1 MPWLFDE
8 EACVIL
14 KEFVNLKCRLM
25 PYLYGQAVK
34 AHVKGTPMLRPMFL
48 DFPEDKA
55 CDTLDKQYMFG
66 DSLLVAPVFKENGE
80 VQYYLPEGTWYNLIT
95 GAKVEGG
102 KWRKETHDYHS
113 LPLMV
118 RPSTILP
125 MGNNEVDA
133 AYDFADGVTL
143 ILSEFAEGA
152 KAEAEIPDLQGNIVM
167 KACAQRHGE
176 EIFVSVEGGNG
187 NFSVKNMGSGTVVVK

>member
-1 MPWLFDE
+1 
-8 EACVIL
+8 
-14 KEFVNLKCRLM
+14 
-25 PYLYGQAVK
+25 
-34 AHVKGTPMLRPMFL
+34 
-48 DFPEDKA
+48 
-55 CDTLDKQYMFG
+55 
-66 DSLLVAPVFKENGE
+66 
-80 VQYYLPEGTWYNLIT
+80 
-95 GAKVEGG
+95 
-102 KWRKETHDYHS
+102 
-113 LPLMV
+113 MV

>member
-1 MPWLFDE
+1 
-8 EACVIL
+8 
-14 KEFVNLKCRLM
+14 M

-80 VQYYLPEGTWYNLIT
+80 VQYSRQEGTWYNLIT

-102 KWRKETHDYHS
+102 NGRRKLMIIIPCTYGSSKHHS
-113 LPLMV
+113 
-118 RPSTILP
+118 SY
-125 MGNNEVDA
+125 G
-133 AYDFADGVTL
+133 
-143 ILSEFAEGA
+143 
-152 KAEAEIPDLQGNIVM
+152 K
-167 KACAQRHGE
+167 
-176 EIFVSVEGGNG
+176 
-187 NFSVKNMGSGTVVVK
+187 